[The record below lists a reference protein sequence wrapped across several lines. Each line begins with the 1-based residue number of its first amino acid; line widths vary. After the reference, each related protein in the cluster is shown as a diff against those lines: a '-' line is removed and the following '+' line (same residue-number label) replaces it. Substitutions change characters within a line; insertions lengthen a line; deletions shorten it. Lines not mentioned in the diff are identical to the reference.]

1 MPPPF
6 SFWVLDTDKDYRKNS
21 AQKTMHK
28 MFGQDPRSLR
38 PVNRDE
44 QDNRFKPVYRRSR
57 RGRKGSGQDSEK
69 ETSEATIKDETYTP
83 SMSDTIRFEDMD
95 TLSSPLPGS
104 VYSMS
109 MGSDMA
115 SPSTLDSM
123 SPTGPIYSAFPYDG
137 HENPLQMP
145 FPGPTRSATVF
156 SSSTEMSTDS
166 VRGLRERLGISTN
179 FAKQVTVL
187 MNRLTISGSD
197 PMPSPHRTASDIPM
211 YRHGHPGPVPHP
223 GLAVPGDFMVAQR
236 YVHSCQGE
244 KHFAKYLRESKC
256 ACWCTI
262 ADETSDASE
271 NFYVTANGEW
281 CDRAQNVRDGIVE
294 ATCVDHFGN
303 TPLHLFAALGCDI
316 GVQTVFDLIES
327 GRADPLAVNKAD
339 QTFLHVLSAAWFRK
353 LGDIN
358 NAYLYRLLN
367 LLWHKN
373 ASQALFRRDVY
384 GRTFFH
390 QLDRFV
396 DDIQTFTYISD
407 HYQWDSIPR
416 DAFGVHPPSRA
427 GDHAFPTP
435 RRVGTTPLSPLAEEP
450 SPDEFATKEQKL
462 LTVINQ
468 AYTSP
473 GFEDA
478 EGRNGLHCLA
488 ELSPN
493 ALASSNP
500 NSPNPEQ
507 PAASNGNKRKRKC
520 GDKEADGQ
528 KPIERRA
535 QYLSNLLLR
544 NTEVT
549 PPDVNHYDK
558 RGRTV
563 LMAFAAHLTDEQD
576 KSGQHVGQIVDVLVE
591 RGARLEARNRLGET
605 ALLVAAR
612 HGNKHVVNRLAERG
626 ANLHARDKSG
636 RGIMGIL
643 EAHLARCE
651 RNLPSYGRLEAV
663 RGLVAKRLEETRG
676 EDEPSFMDEWCG
688 TATSRAQQ

>member
-1 MPPPF
+1 
-6 SFWVLDTDKDYRKNS
+6 
-21 AQKTMHK
+21 MHK

-44 QDNRFKPVYRRSR
+44 QDTRFKPVYRRSR
-57 RGRKGSGQDSEK
+57 RGRKGSGQDSERGTG
-69 ETSEATIKDETYTP
+69 EPTVKDETYTP
-83 SMSDTIRFEDMD
+83 AMSDTIRFEDMD
-95 TLSSPLPGS
+95 TLNSPLPGS
-104 VYSMS
+104 VYS

-115 SPSTLDSM
+115 SPSTLDSL

-137 HENPLQMP
+137 HESP
-145 FPGPTRSATVF
+145 FRIPFSGPTRSATVF

-211 YRHGHPGPVPHP
+211 YRQGHPGPVPHP
-223 GLAVPGDFMVAQR
+223 GLAVPGDFMVSPR

-262 ADETSDASE
+262 TDETSEDSSE

-281 CDRAQNVRDGIVE
+281 CDRAENVRNGTTE
-294 ATCVDHFGN
+294 ANCVDDFGN
-303 TPLHLFAALGCDI
+303 TPLHLFAALGCDV
-316 GVQTVFDLIES
+316 GVQTVLDLVGS
-327 GRADPLAVNKAD
+327 GRANPLAVNKAD

-353 LGDIN
+353 LGDLD
-358 NAYLYRLLN
+358 ACLYRLLQ
-367 LLWHKN
+367 LLWDN
-373 ASQALFRRDVY
+373 GASKALFLRDVY

-396 DDIQTFTYISD
+396 DDIHIFTYISK
-407 HYQWDSIPR
+407 HYTWPIPR
-416 DAFGVHPPSRA
+416 DAFGVHPPSHA
-427 GDHAFPTP
+427 SDHTFPAP
-435 RRVGTTPLSPLAEEP
+435 RRVGTTPLSPLAEEITP
-450 SPDEFATKEQKL
+450 EEFATKEQKL

-468 AYTSP
+468 AYTIHD
-473 GFEDA
+473 FEDG

-488 ELSPN
+488 ELSPG
-493 ALASSNP
+493 ALTSSNP
-500 NSPNPEQ
+500 SNPSSPDPDQ
-507 PAASNGNKRKRKC
+507 PAASNGNKRKR
-520 GDKEADGQ
+520 GDKEADGP

-535 QYLSNLLLR
+535 QYLSNLLLS
-544 NTEVT
+544 NTKVT

-558 RGRTV
+558 SGRTV

-576 KSGQHVGQIVDVLVE
+576 KSGQHIARIVDVLVE
-591 RGARLEARNRLGET
+591 RGAKVEARNKRGET

-626 ANLHARDKSG
+626 ANLHARDKDG

-643 EAHLARCE
+643 EVHLARCE

-663 RGLVAKRLEETRG
+663 RGLVAKRLEETKG
-676 EDEPSFMDEWCG
+676 EDEPSFLDEWRG
-688 TATSRAQQ
+688 PLASRARQ

>member
-1 MPPPF
+1 
-6 SFWVLDTDKDYRKNS
+6 
-21 AQKTMHK
+21 MHK

-38 PVNRDE
+38 PVDRDE
-44 QDNRFKPVYRRSR
+44 QDIRFKPVYRRSR
-57 RGRKGSGQDSEK
+57 RGRKGGRQDSEQANA
-69 ETSEATIKDETYTP
+69 ESTIKGETYTP
-83 SMSDTIRFEDMD
+83 AMSDTTRFEDMD
-95 TLSSPLPGS
+95 TLSSPLQDS
-104 VYSMS
+104 VYSL
-109 MGSDMA
+109 GSDMA
-115 SPSTLDSM
+115 TPSTLASM
-123 SPTGPIYSAFPYDG
+123 SPTGPMYSAFPHDG
-137 HENPLQMP
+137 HENPFQMP

-166 VRGLRERLGISTN
+166 VRGIRERLGISTN

-197 PMPSPHRTASDIPM
+197 PMPSPHRTPSDIPM

-223 GLAVPGDFMVAQR
+223 GLAVPGDFMVASR

-256 ACWCTI
+256 SCWCIMT
-262 ADETSDASE
+262 DETSDSSE

-281 CDRAQNVRDGIVE
+281 CDRAESVRNGTIE
-294 ATCVDHFGN
+294 ASCVDHFGN
-303 TPLHLFAALGCDI
+303 TPLHLFAALGSDT
-316 GVQTVFDLIES
+316 GVETVLDLVES
-327 GRADPLAVNKAD
+327 GRAHPLAVNKAD
-339 QTFLHVLSAAWFRK
+339 QTFLHVLGAAWFRR
-353 LGDIN
+353 LSDP
-358 NAYLYRLLN
+358 NACLYRLLN
-367 LLWHKN
+367 LLWKTN
-373 ASQALFRRDVY
+373 ASQSLFLRDVY

-396 DDIQTFTYISD
+396 DDIQVFTYISK
-407 HYQWDSIPR
+407 HYTWDSIPR

-427 GDHAFPTP
+427 GDHAFPAP
-435 RRVGTTPLSPLAEEP
+435 RRMGTTPLSPLAEEAT
-450 SPDEFATKEQKL
+450 PDEFTTKEQKL

-468 AYTSP
+468 AYTSHS
-473 GFEDA
+473 FEDG

-488 ELSPN
+488 ELSPS

-500 NSPNPEQ
+500 SSPDPEQ
-507 PAASNGNKRKRKC
+507 PASNGTKRKRGVK
-520 GDKEADGQ
+520 DADNQ

-535 QYLSNLLLR
+535 QYLSNLLFKS
-544 NTEVT
+544 TEVT

-558 RGRTV
+558 GGCTV

-576 KSGQHVGQIVDVLVE
+576 KSGQHIGRIVDLLLD
-591 RGARLEARNRLGET
+591 RGAKIDARNQRGET

-612 HGNKHVVNRLAERG
+612 YGNKHVVNRLAERG

-663 RGLVAKRLEETRG
+663 RGLVAKRLEETKG
-676 EDEPSFMDEWCG
+676 EDEPSFLDEWSR
-688 TATSRAQQ
+688 TVTSSAHK